1 LSDAGGRGIFVPD
14 VFVASGGWGKLLG
27 KGRLDSPEYF
37 RELKE
42 VDLKIINE
50 SLLFMTTIFP

>member
-1 LSDAGGRGIFVPD
+1 VPD
-14 VFVASGGWGKLLG
+14 VFVALGGSEKLLG
-27 KGRLDSPEYF
+27 RGRLDSPEYF

-50 SLLFMTTIFP
+50 RLLFND